1 MEEFSKFIIDAIF
14 IVGFVYFIAKLC
26 KTGFSN

>member
-14 IVGFVYFIAKLC
+14 IVGFGYFIFKLC
-26 KTGFSN
+26 KSGFGN

>member
-14 IVGFVYFIAKLC
+14 IIVFGYFIAKLC

>member
-14 IVGFVYFIAKLC
+14 ITIFGGFIFKLC